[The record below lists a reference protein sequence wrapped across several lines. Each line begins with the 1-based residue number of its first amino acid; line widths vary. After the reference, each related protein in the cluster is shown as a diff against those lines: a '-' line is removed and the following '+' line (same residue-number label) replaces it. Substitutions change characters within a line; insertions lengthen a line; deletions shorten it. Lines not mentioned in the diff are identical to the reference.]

1 MGLTF
6 YLLCLAFMVVISM
19 IVKITGERL
28 PVYQI
33 LFFRYALS
41 LVPLGLMASR
51 QRHSFTL
58 RTQRPGDHA
67 IRTLV
72 GVTSIGLFFVAVN
85 QIPLAAATTISFA
98 APIFCAV
105 FSIPI
110 LGEVIGIRRWIAVTV
125 GFVGVVVISL
135 PGIYGLSIGDYAWHI
150 GVPAALGSA
159 LGGAFVNIY
168 LRKLSDTE
176 NVLTTSIYYNGT
188 GTIIFLVWV
197 WIVGWAPISA
207 IELTLLVFLGLVAGV
222 QQFAL
227 ASAFRYAEASYLTPF
242 EYLILIF
249 AAAAGYVVWGEVPIA
264 TTWIGGAIIAGSG
277 LFMVH
282 RQRRKALETD

>member
-19 IVKITGERL
+19 IVKTAGERL

-33 LFFRYALS
+33 LLFRYALS

-51 QRHSFTL
+51 QRQSFTL
-58 RTQRPGDHA
+58 RTRRPGDHA

-105 FSIPI
+105 LSIPI

-135 PGIYGLSIGDYAWHI
+135 PGIHGLSVGEFAWHI

-197 WIVGWAPISA
+197 WIVGWVPMSA
-207 IELTLLVFLGLVAGV
+207 SELALLVLLGLVAGV

-242 EYLILIF
+242 EYLILVF
-249 AAAAGYVVWGEVPIA
+249 AAAAGYFVWGEVPIT
-264 TTWIGGAIIAGSG
+264 TTWIGGIIIAGSG

-282 RQRRKALETD
+282 RQRSKVVKTA